1 MTNEFLRTE
10 LLWALKQ
17 LEYYLPK
24 RLDTEASRVYSRI
37 CVDAEVINSNP
48 KEGGP

>member
-10 LLWALKQ
+10 LLWVLAQ

-24 RLDTEASRVYSRI
+24 QLDTEASKVYDRMRGDFELVRST
-37 CVDAEVINSNP
+37 E
-48 KEGGP
+48 EG

>member
-17 LEYYLPK
+17 LEYYLPQ
-24 RLDTEASRVYSRI
+24 RLDTEASKVYDRMRGNVEFI
-37 CVDAEVINSNP
+37 DSNP
-48 KEGGP
+48 KENG